1 MHPEQNLNPE
11 NKGRRAR
18 PDQSQPTKTRVM
30 LVEDH
35 RSYRESL
42 SDALTERGFEI
53 VGQCAN
59 GEEAP
64 ALAASTRPNVILMDV
79 SLPGVDGIEV
89 TREIRQAN
97 PQVAI
102 VILTMHADQDMLS
115 KSITAGATGYLVKD
129 CSVDE
134 IGSAITSVVAG
145 ETALSPN
152 LAATVL
158 AEVRKMDGAPKAE
171 RVITKREEEVLQM
184 IANGC
189 STPEVAEELFISQK
203 TVKNHLASIYQKL
216 DARDRTQAVLQAVRM
231 GIVTLD

>member
-1 MHPEQNLNPE
+1 MHPEQNLTPQD
-11 NKGRRAR
+11 KGRRAR

-42 SDALTERGFEI
+42 TDALTERGFRI
-53 VGQCAN
+53 VGECSN
-59 GEEAP
+59 GEEALETAVSVNP
-64 ALAASTRPNVILMDV
+64 DVILMDV
-79 SLPGVDGIEV
+79 TLPGIDGIEA
-89 TREIRQAN
+89 TRQIKQGRPETS
-97 PQVAI
+97 I

-115 KSITAGATGYLVKD
+115 KSIAAGATGYLVKD
-129 CSVDE
+129 VSVDE
-134 IGSAITSVVAG
+134 IASAIKSVVAG

-158 AEVRKMDGAPKAE
+158 AEVRKMDSAPKAE

-189 STPEVAEELFISQK
+189 STPEVAEQLFISQK

>member
-1 MHPEQNLNPE
+1 MHSEQNLSPQD
-11 NKGRRAR
+11 KGRRAR

-53 VGQCAN
+53 VGECSN

-64 ALAASTRPNVILMDV
+64 AIAVSARPDVILMDV
-79 SLPGVDGIEV
+79 TLPGIDGIE
-89 TREIRQAN
+89 TTKQIRQQRPETA
-97 PQVAI
+97 VI
-102 VILTMHADQDMLS
+102 ILTMHADQDMLS
-115 KSITAGATGYLVKD
+115 KSIAAGATGYLVKD
-129 CSVDE
+129 VSVDE
-134 IGSAITSVVAG
+134 IGSAIKSVIAG

-189 STPEVAEELFISQK
+189 STPEVAEQLFISQK

-231 GIVTLD
+231 GIVTLN